1 MTRSAELDY
10 ADNPYR
16 SSAVATQD
24 YSGYDSGDEIAD
36 LSAYV
41 GPRSNYYLRKWAA
54 RLEDPDGDVGINW
67 AAFFVP
73 SLWMAYRKM
82 YLPVF
87 VYFVAV
93 FLLAAGKEVLF
104 IFVLHQKAAPMLANL
119 VFNVLTGL
127 VCALYGNAWYLAQA
141 RRTISGLRAQ
151 GYQDQDLQ
159 FALARRGGTSVL
171 AIFLV
176 NIVAGFVLGLVVMI
190 VIAFAVAL
198 RAV

>member
-1 MTRSAELDY
+1 
-10 ADNPYR
+10 
-16 SSAVATQD
+16 
-24 YSGYDSGDEIAD
+24 
-36 LSAYV
+36 
-41 GPRSNYYLRKWAA
+41 
-54 RLEDPDGDVGINW
+54 
-67 AAFFVP
+67 
-73 SLWMAYRKM
+73 
-82 YLPVF
+82 
-87 VYFVAV
+87 
-93 FLLAAGKEVLF
+93 
-104 IFVLHQKAAPMLANL
+104 MLANL